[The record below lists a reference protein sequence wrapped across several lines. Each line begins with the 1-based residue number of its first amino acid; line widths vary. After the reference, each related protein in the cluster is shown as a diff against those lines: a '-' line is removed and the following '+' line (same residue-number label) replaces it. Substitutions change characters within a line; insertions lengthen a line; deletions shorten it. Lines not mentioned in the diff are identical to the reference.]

1 MNIQEQTLGQLAR
14 DIPGATAVFHSH
26 RLDFCC
32 GGDQTLAEAS
42 GRKQLDAEAIVVEL
56 EALLRQGG
64 DDDRWQGAENAELIE
79 HILSRYHDVH
89 RQQLPELIRLSARVE
104 LVHGGHPACPVGL
117 TDTLERLQVELL
129 SHMQKEERIL
139 FPMIARGI
147 TGMAVGPVSMM
158 RAEHEGHGESLA
170 ELRRVTRDLTLPAG
184 ACNTWT
190 ALYTGLE
197 TLVQDLMD
205 HIHLENNV
213 LFQRIDGRGVAAH
226 G

>member
-1 MNIQEQTLGQLAR
+1 MTLLDTTLGQLAR
-14 DIPGATAVFHSH
+14 EIPGATAIFHHH

-32 GGDQTLAEAS
+32 AGQQTLAQACDHKS
-42 GRKQLDAEAIVVEL
+42 LDGEAIAAEL
-56 EALLRQGG
+56 QALNQVSAQ
-64 DDDRWQGAENAELIE
+64 DQWQQSDNTALIE

-89 RQQLPELIRLSARVE
+89 RQQLPELIRLAARVE

-117 TDTLERLQVELL
+117 TDQLERMQEELL
-129 SHMQKEERIL
+129 AHMQKEERIL

-158 RAEHEGHGESLA
+158 RAEHLDHGEALEA
-170 ELRRVTRDLTLPAG
+170 LRRLTRDFNLPSG

-190 ALYTGLE
+190 ALYKGLE
-197 TLVQDLMD
+197 TLMQDLMD
-205 HIHLENNV
+205 HIHLENNI
-213 LFQRIDGRGVAAH
+213 LFERIDGQRGAAH